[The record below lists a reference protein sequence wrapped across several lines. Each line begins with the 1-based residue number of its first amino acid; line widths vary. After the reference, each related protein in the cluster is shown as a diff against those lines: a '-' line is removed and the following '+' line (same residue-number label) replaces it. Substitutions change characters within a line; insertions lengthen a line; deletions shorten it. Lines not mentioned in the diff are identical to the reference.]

1 MIATIVKILD
11 PAVSSMGNTYIRV
24 ILKSEDGKWIK
35 TDLVPGYKNYERWKK
50 VLKPQN
56 KLYGIVMIDDVFVN
70 ADSRVQILDAKLKR
84 EIKKKEKKAKL
95 YKEAND
101 LFLKDR
107 EAWEKKYLF

>member
-50 VLKPQN
+50 VLQVQN

-70 ADSRVQILDAKLKR
+70 ADSRVQLLDAKLKR
-84 EIKKKEKKAKL
+84 EIKKKEKRAKL
-95 YKEAND
+95 YAEAARLEKED
-101 LFLKDR
+101 P
-107 EAWEKKYLF
+107 EAYFRKYLC